1 MARPYGGDGS
11 VGTEASSRYRPGM
24 GTDFAAVARLLGHPA
39 RSAMVDALMGGEA
52 LTAGE
57 LARAAGVGAPTASEH
72 LGRLVDGGLV
82 TVVAHGRYRYHRIA
96 TPEVAGALEAL
107 AAICPP
113 TPVRSLRASSRRDR
127 LRHARTCYDHLAGVV
142 GVAVTDALRARRW
155 TRPADEGDR
164 GVVGGL
170 DLTPAGEAGLVEVG
184 VDVAG
189 ARAGRRAFARPCLD
203 WTERRPHLAGALG
216 AAIATAALDGGWV
229 RRVDGRAVAVTD
241 AGREVLVGV
250 FGVPADVVAGAVVTH
265 RPRAARA

>member
-1 MARPYGGDGS
+1 MVRPYGDDGS
-11 VGTEASSRYRPGM
+11 AGTEASSRYGPGM
-24 GTDFAAVARLLGHPA
+24 GTDFAAVASLLGHPA

-82 TVVAHGRYRYHRIA
+82 TVVAQGRHRYHRIA

-142 GVAVTDALRARRW
+142 GVALADALRARRW
-155 TRPADEGDR
+155 TRVADGGDG
-164 GVVGGL
+164 GV
-170 DLTPAGEAGLVEVG
+170 DLTPAGEAGLVAAG

-189 ARAGRRAFARPCLD
+189 ARAARRAFARPCLD

-216 AAIATAALDGGWV
+216 AAIATAALDAGWI

-241 AGREVLVGV
+241 AGRDVLVSV
-250 FGVPADVVAGAVVTH
+250 FGVPADVVASAVVTH